1 MSKAPDSSGCGRVT
15 SLAVQGQKVL
25 VLHSRTGTRSI
36 GKPLASKQG
45 ALVFVS
51 KYSSRQAVSTL
62 DHILRLQTRVTVMVT
77 DVGIEVYFPASTISV
92 STRVTNQASSV
103 LGCIS
108 LADVRG
114 WTIRQ
119 CLAIAA
125 ETDGGPDCAI
135 WAQHTH
141 YINECVNNVLPKI

>member
-1 MSKAPDSSGCGRVT
+1 MSFGSRLLAQTLEDARVFFLSIFIALFRKRSGTKA
-15 SLAVQGQKVL
+15 K
-25 VLHSRTGTRSI
+25 
-36 GKPLASKQG
+36 G

-62 DHILRLQTRVTVMVT
+62 DHILRLQTRATVMVT
-77 DVGIEVYFPASTISV
+77 DVGIGAYFPASTISV